1 VLQNI
6 AASTAWEELL
16 SRPWEELLSMLSSA
30 AGVKEAAAALDVLLS
45 FFGCCWTGLG
55 VRHLA
60 AHAVLVLELLL
71 SST

>member
-1 VLQNI
+1 M
-6 AASTAWEELL
+6 LL

-45 FFGCCWTGLG
+45 CFGCCWTDLG

-60 AHAVLVLELLL
+60 AMLSWSLSCYCPAHRESEDAAV
-71 SST
+71 